1 VEEDVEAGR
10 GVEDGGYYTDATGG
24 SEDVA
29 KLMT

>member
-10 GVEDGGYYTDATGG
+10 GVEDGGYYTEATGG
-24 SEDVA
+24 SEGVA